1 MKPKSETKIS
11 IGALIEKELRQ
22 QERSVSWFARHLACD
37 RRNIYRIF
45 KKDCIDTD
53 LLIRISKILEHDF
66 FADISKATLDSSKI
80 DENKFK

>member
-1 MKPKSETKIS
+1 MNSKIETKIS

-22 QERSVSWFARHLACD
+22 QERSVSWFARHLAYD

-66 FADISKATLDSSKI
+66 FADISKATLNSS
-80 DENKFK
+80 NK